1 MPYRRLPRTDAAR
14 QRILQKAI
22 EASNES
28 HFSERVLSYKTL
40 SEAQRMLGT
49 FTTHLSQYKQNVN
62 SRVVSNKPYKR
73 HVNNA
78 RMYISHFIQ
87 VLNMCV
93 IRGEI
98 KAEKKELY
106 KLSTTNHVVPD
117 LTTEEDLLKWGKNII
132 EGENERIRQ
141 GGIPI
146 YNPTITKV
154 QVYYDIFKE
163 HQITQTLHKKSVNR
177 TFADIDELRKQADAI
192 IIDIWNQVETYFADC
207 LPYERLQNC
216 ERYGMTFYYHKGEKR
231 KTPDTDKRILDE
243 KRRNLTIPLE

>member
-14 QRILQKAI
+14 QASLQKAI
-22 EASNES
+22 DASNES
-28 HFSERVLSYKTL
+28 HYSERVLSYKTL

-49 FTTHLSQYKQNVN
+49 FTTLLTQYKQNVD

-87 VLNMCV
+87 VLDMCV

-98 KAEKKELY
+98 KAEKKALY
-106 KLSTTNHVVPD
+106 QLSTTNHVVPD

-132 EGENERIRQ
+132 QGENERIRQ

-146 YNPTITKV
+146 YNPPITKV

-163 HQITQTLHKKSVNR
+163 HQITQSLHKKSVNR
-177 TFADIDELRKQADAI
+177 TYADIDELRKQADAI
-192 IIDIWNQVETYFADC
+192 ILDIWNQVEAYFADR
-207 LPYERLQNC
+207 LPYDRLQNC
-216 ERYGMTFYYHKGEKR
+216 ERYGMKFYYRTGQKR
-231 KTPDTDKRILDE
+231 ITPDTDKRINDD
-243 KRRNLTIPLE
+243 RSRNLTLPLE